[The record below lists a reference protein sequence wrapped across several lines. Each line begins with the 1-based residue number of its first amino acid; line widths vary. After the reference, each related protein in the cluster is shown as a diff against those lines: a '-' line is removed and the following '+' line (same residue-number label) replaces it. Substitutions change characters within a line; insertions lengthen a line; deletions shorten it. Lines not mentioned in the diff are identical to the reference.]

1 MCRLSGSDLAVLV
14 SEVGDHGLSDLV
26 CISELA
32 TLHHQ
37 SVHSV
42 FNVLISDNLDPSGW
56 KVAAS
61 KCNHGPVTHN
71 SAIPQVT
78 AGWA

>member
-1 MCRLSGSDLAVLV
+1 MRRLSGFDLAVLI

-32 TLHHQ
+32 ALHRQ

-42 FNVLISDNLDPSGW
+42 FNVLISDNLGPSGW
-56 KVAAS
+56 KAAAS
-61 KCNHGPVTHN
+61 KCNHGPATHN
-71 SAIPQVT
+71 LAIPQVT
-78 AGWA
+78 AG